1 MFDFRATIKLAM
13 TDSETPALVG
23 ALSSWIYQACQ
34 GGPELIPVKAR
45 KVNRKSICEDCRLEK
60 NQSWL
65 QHCHLCSG

>member
-23 ALSSWIYQACQ
+23 AHSSWIYQACQ

-45 KVNRKSICEDCRLEK
+45 KVNRK
-60 NQSWL
+60 
-65 QHCHLCSG
+65 CHRRIGNSYARIAD